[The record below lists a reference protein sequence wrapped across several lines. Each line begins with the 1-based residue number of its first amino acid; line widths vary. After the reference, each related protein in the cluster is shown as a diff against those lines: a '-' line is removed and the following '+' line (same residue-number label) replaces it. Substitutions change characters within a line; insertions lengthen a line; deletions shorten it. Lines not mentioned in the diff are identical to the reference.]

1 MADPSAEPATLTNT
15 VCRIVVPLTSSRTCV
30 QPAGAV
36 MTGAARVDTAA
47 TSTSPGCTPAGDGAA
62 TAVVV
67 LVAVAWPTKVIGPVA
82 GGGVGVAGVVTLAAV
97 DGADTFPAASTA
109 VTV

>member
-1 MADPSAEPATLTNT
+1 M
-15 VCRIVVPLTSSRTCV
+15 VVPLTSSRTCV

-62 TAVVV
+62 AAVVV
-67 LVAVAWPTKVIGPVA
+67 LVAVAAPTKVIGPVA
-82 GGGVGVAGVVTLAAV
+82 GGVGLAGVVTLAAV